1 MILIENA
8 RVLRD
13 GKLVQANVLLEE
25 NKISAI
31 GDFKDKSDYVID
43 GKGLA
48 VIPGLFNSHTHAAM
62 TLFRGYADDMPLQ
75 EWLEKK
81 IWPAEARLND
91 EIVYWASKLA
101 CIEMLKS
108 GTTFFLDMYFF
119 PSATARAVEETGI
132 RACLSSAFFDF
143 FNKDLLEINLKRVE
157 KELRELRSY
166 RVLRA
171 VAPHAVYTVSL
182 EGLKRSMEMAEEEN
196 IFVHF
201 HLAET
206 EKEVVE
212 FRKKYGKGIVSAL
225 DEIGFLNPRLISAH
239 CVWLEK
245 DEIGLMARKG
255 VNAVHCPASNMKL
268 SVGRALNY
276 PEMKNSGL
284 NVLLGT
290 DGAASNNSL
299 DMLREMKFSAL
310 LQKFYYGSDSFKAV
324 DAFRM
329 ATENASRAFGIKAGK
344 IEVGWLA
351 DLVLL
356 DLKKIPMTPCHDLVA
371 NLVYSASSECV
382 DTVIVD
388 GKIVVEN
395 GHFESEEKAI
405 EKFSKL
411 TENFFGQ
418 LKT

>member
-1 MILIENA
+1 MILIENVK
-8 RVLRD
+8 VLRND
-13 GKLVQANVLLEE
+13 KLISANILIKE
-25 NKISAI
+25 NRISAI
-31 GDFKDKSDYVID
+31 GDVKSKSDYVID
-43 GKGLA
+43 GRGLA

-81 IWPAEARLND
+81 IWPAEAKLN
-91 EIVYWASKLA
+91 EEVVYWASKLA

-119 PSATARAVEETGI
+119 PQATARAVEETGI

-143 FNKDLLEINLKRVE
+143 FSKDLLEVNLKRVE
-157 KELRELRSY
+157 RELKELKNF

-171 VAPHAVYTVSL
+171 IAPHAVYTVSL
-182 EGLKRSMEMAEEEN
+182 EGLQRAMEIAEREN

-206 EKEVVE
+206 EKEVLE
-212 FRKKYGKGIVSAL
+212 FKKKHGKGIVKAL
-225 DEIGFLNPRLISAH
+225 DEIGFLSPRLISAH
-239 CVWLEK
+239 CVWLERS
-245 DEIGLMARKG
+245 EIELMAKRG

-268 SVGRALNY
+268 SVGKALNY
-276 PEMKNSGL
+276 PEMKKAGL

-299 DMLREMKFSAL
+299 NILREMKFSAL
-310 LQKFYYGSDSFKAV
+310 LQKFYYGANSFKAV
-324 DAFRM
+324 DAFRI
-329 ATENASRAFGIKAGK
+329 ATENASKAFGIKAGK
-344 IEVGWLA
+344 LEVGWLA
-351 DLVLL
+351 DLVLI
-356 DLKKIPMTPCHDLVA
+356 DLSKVSMTPCHDLVA

-395 GHFESEEKAI
+395 GYFDGEEKI
-405 EKFSKL
+405 LERFSKTTEKFFAEL
-411 TENFFGQ
+411 V
-418 LKT
+418 